1 MKDILNLVFGVFF
14 LFLFVFY
21 PLTAEA
27 YFGPGLG
34 VGTLGVVFGL
44 LASIIMTFVAI
55 IWYPVKRMIKKKQA
69 LKEMDEDE

>member
-1 MKDILNLVFGVFF
+1 MRDILNFVFGVFF

-27 YFGPGLG
+27 YLGPGLG

>member
-1 MKDILNLVFGVFF
+1 MRDILNLVFGVFF
-14 LFLFVFY
+14 LFLFVLY

-27 YFGPGLG
+27 YLGPGLG

>member
-1 MKDILNLVFGVFF
+1 MRDILNFVFGVFF
-14 LFLFVFY
+14 LFLFVLY

-27 YFGPGLG
+27 YLGPGLG